1 MSDDAKRKGL
11 IFLLLVASLMVL
23 IAATLPYLEL
33 KPGIP
38 LPKWEGGTMPTPT
51 DSQPDVT
58 ISLNTFF
65 KALLEVV
72 GIIVAVYCIYKF
84 LKGVPWKEFIGP
96 ALRIA
101 LLVALTI
108 VILFAFAN
116 LPITPGAPAAEVL
129 PPELKLAEGPP
140 LGSPPAFLVWLVWI
154 GLGIMLVV
162 SGVWFSK
169 RRTQDRRAG
178 DPVTVEAEYALQAL
192 LQGLDF
198 RNVIVQCYQQ
208 MSAAL
213 QKEQGIELENSMTL
227 REFERLLEAK
237 GLPRE
242 PVHQLTQLFEAA
254 RYSLRQFTL
263 AEEQTAFECLNTIVH
278 FSRERKPEL
287 S

>member
-1 MSDDAKRKGL
+1 M
-11 IFLLLVASLMVL
+11 
-23 IAATLPYLEL
+23 
-33 KPGIP
+33 
-38 LPKWEGGTMPTPT
+38 
-51 DSQPDVT
+51 
-58 ISLNTFF
+58 
-65 KALLEVV
+65 AL
-72 GIIVAVYCIYKF
+72 
-84 LKGVPWKEFIGP
+84 GP

-101 LLVALTI
+101 LLAALAI

-116 LPITPGAPAAEVL
+116 LNITSQPLASEVL
-129 PPELKLAEGPP
+129 PPELKLEEGPP

-162 SGVWFSK
+162 LGVWFSK
-169 RRTQDRRAG
+169 RRTQDRRLG
-178 DPVTVEAEYALQAL
+178 DPVTLEAEYALQAL
-192 LQGLDF
+192 LKGLDF

-213 QKEQGIELENSMTL
+213 QKEQGIELENSMTA
-227 REFERLLEAK
+227 REFEQLLEAK
-237 GLPRE
+237 GLPRD

-263 AEEQTAFECLNTIVH
+263 ADEQTAFECLNTIVQ

>member
-11 IFLLLVASLMVL
+11 IFLLMAASVMVL

-38 LPKWEGGTMPTPT
+38 LPKWNGATLPTPT
-51 DSQPDVT
+51 DSQPGVA
-58 ISLNTFF
+58 ISLSTFF

-84 LKGVPWKEFIGP
+84 LKGVPWKEFVGP

-101 LLVALTI
+101 LLASLAI

-116 LPITPGAPAAEVL
+116 LHITPGAPAVEVL
-129 PPELKLAEGPP
+129 PPELRLEAGPP

-162 SGVWFSK
+162 LGVWFSK
-169 RRTQDRRAG
+169 RRTQDRRVG
-178 DPVTVEAEYALQAL
+178 DPVTLEAEYAMQAL
-192 LQGLDF
+192 LKGLDF

-213 QKEQGIELENSMTL
+213 QKEQGIELENSMTA

-237 GLPRE
+237 GLPRD
-242 PVHQLTQLFEAA
+242 PIHQLTQLFEAA
-254 RYSLRQFTL
+254 RYSLRLFTS
-263 AEEQTAFECLNTIVH
+263 ADEQTAFECLNAIVQ

>member
-11 IFLLLVASLMVL
+11 IFLLMAASVMVL

-38 LPKWEGGTMPTPT
+38 LPKWQGGTMPTPT

-58 ISLNTFF
+58 ISVSTFF

-84 LKGVPWKEFIGP
+84 LKGVPWKEFVGP

-101 LLVALTI
+101 LLAALAI

-116 LPITPGAPAAEVL
+116 LNITSQPLASEVL
-129 PPELKLAEGPP
+129 PPELKLEEGPP

-154 GLGIMLVV
+154 GLGVMLVV
-162 SGVWFSK
+162 LGVWFSK
-169 RRTQDRRAG
+169 RRTQDRRLG
-178 DPVTVEAEYALQAL
+178 DPVTLEAEYAMQAL

-198 RNVIVQCYQQ
+198 RNVIVQCYRQ

-213 QKEQGIELENSMTL
+213 QKEQGIELEDTMTA

-237 GLPRE
+237 GLPRD

-263 AEEQTAFECLNTIVH
+263 VDEQTAFECLNTIVH
-278 FSRERKPEL
+278 FSREKKPGL